1 VALLLAVVPEFPPE
15 EDEPAPA
22 PLSEVLLPVTGFP
35 LPLSEV
41 LPSPDVPLAEVDPEF
56 PFPDVDVVP
65 EAAVDLEV
73 VDVPELAVVVPDL
86 DVVVPEL
93 AVAVVVVTSGVALH
107 PDPPTSPSPNVAFDG
122 HAQLKL
128 PGVFTQVA
136 IATHTPERHSLMS
149 TQFCPFTPEY
159 PSSQTHTADRSVSW
173 HCALAAHASPGV
185 RHSLANT
192 GPVMEVGA
200 EGSNHP

>member
-1 VALLLAVVPEFPPE
+1 VVAVAPEFPPE

-22 PLSEVLLPVTGFP
+22 PLSEELLPVTGFP

-65 EAAVDLEV
+65 EAAVDLEE
-73 VDVPELAVVVPDL
+73 VDVPELAVAEVPDL
-86 DVVVPEL
+86 EEVVPEL

-107 PDPPTSPSPNVAFDG
+107 PDPPTFPSPKVAFDG
-122 HAQLKL
+122 HVQLKL

-136 IATHTPERHSLMS
+136 IATHTAERHSLMS
-149 TQFCPFTPEY
+149 TQFWPFTPEY
-159 PSSQTHTADRSVSW
+159 PSSQTHIPDRSVSW
-173 HCALAAHASPGV
+173 QYALESHVMSPGV
-185 RHSLANT
+185 RHSLTNT
-192 GPVMEVGA
+192 GPPMEVGA